1 MHGDNGKPHAAVK
14 VNRVG
19 KREALPH
26 CAVNDPYHTATAKKL
41 RVFFREADYGA
52 AGAIALS
59 PMSTATVVRWRL
71 GPQTV
76 ALRAGVLEVGHQ
88 LGRNGPVRTE
98 KNTVDV
104 HVEDGVVIC

>member
-1 MHGDNGKPHAAVK
+1 MHGDNGKPQAAVK

-19 KREALPH
+19 KHEALPH

-59 PMSTATVVRWRL
+59 PMSTATVVRWPRPAD
-71 GPQTV
+71 GSPSRWG
-76 ALRAGVLEVGHQ
+76 ARSRASTR
-88 LGRNGPVRTE
+88 RNGPVRTE
-98 KNTVDV
+98 KNPVDV
-104 HVEDGVVIC
+104 HVEDGVVIR

>member
-1 MHGDNGKPHAAVK
+1 MHGDNGKPQAAVK

-59 PMSTATVVRWRL
+59 PMSTATEVRWPRPAD
-71 GPQTV
+71 GTPSRWG
-76 ALRAGVLEVGHQ
+76 ARSRASTRPEWTRPDG
-88 LGRNGPVRTE
+88 E
-98 KNTVDV
+98 KSVDV
-104 HVEDGVVIC
+104 HVEDGVVIR